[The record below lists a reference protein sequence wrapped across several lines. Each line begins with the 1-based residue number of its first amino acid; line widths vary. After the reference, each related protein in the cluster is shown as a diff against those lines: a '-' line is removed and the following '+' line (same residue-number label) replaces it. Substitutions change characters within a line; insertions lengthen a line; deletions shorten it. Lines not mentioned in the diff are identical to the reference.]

1 MMSVTQPLLCLNTS
15 LRHSILIVLYCQLMV
30 YTGLTSWTF
39 AIDSMPFN
47 LYLIYLS
54 YKFKSNPD
62 SQSSRKLFR
71 YSLIHL
77 PALIMLMLIS
87 NSMQKSKKNKIDNNN
102 NDVRNENVNIF

>member
-1 MMSVTQPLLCLNTS
+1 
-15 LRHSILIVLYCQLMV
+15 MV
-30 YTGLTSWTF
+30 YAGLTSWTF

-54 YKFKSNPD
+54 YTFKSNPD

-87 NSMQKSKKNKIDNNN
+87 NSMQKSKKNKTDQNNNN

>member
-1 MMSVTQPLLCLNTS
+1 
-15 LRHSILIVLYCQLMV
+15 MV

-87 NSMQKSKKNKIDNNN
+87 NSMQKSKKNKDDQNNKIDNNN
-102 NDVRNENVNIF
+102 VRNENVNIF